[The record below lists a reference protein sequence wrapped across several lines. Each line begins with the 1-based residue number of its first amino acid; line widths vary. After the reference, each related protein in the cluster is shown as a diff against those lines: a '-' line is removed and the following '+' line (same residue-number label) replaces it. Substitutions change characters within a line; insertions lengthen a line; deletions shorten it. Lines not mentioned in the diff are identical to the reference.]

1 MKTIKSL
8 LWLVQVFGV
17 LRISNTIKISANRNP
32 PLPSFQDMVN
42 EAGFE
47 MNAKIMGAVNKTI
60 VRSLE
65 PTTKDPTYMVMF
77 ESDLTF
83 NHFSPFPSKYKRS
96 NFSIYL

>member
-1 MKTIKSL
+1 
-8 LWLVQVFGV
+8 
-17 LRISNTIKISANRNP
+17 
-32 PLPSFQDMVN
+32 
-42 EAGFE
+42 

-65 PTTKDPTYMVMF
+65 PTTKDPTYMVTF